1 MKKILLLISLSLYMP
16 TILAMK
22 GQREMTLT
30 STLVFNGEVIDFKS
44 TEYVLYNES
53 VTQKGWETIPP
64 TSQYTAITSL
74 TPMCDEEISSL
85 PIKTSS
91 YGSYG
96 SYEYILKYSLAYTEK
111 ENNPQKLWSSVTYL
125 PFKNLDINPGLP
137 KSVNIKKDFKLTNGQ
152 NLSLEITLIEKV

>member
-1 MKKILLLISLSLYMP
+1 MKKFLLLISLSLYMP

-22 GQREMTLT
+22 GEREMTLT
-30 STLVFNGEVIDFKS
+30 SKLVFNGEIIDFKS

-53 VTQKGWETIPP
+53 VTQKGWETVPP

-85 PIKTSS
+85 PIKTSF
-91 YGSYG
+91 YGT
-96 SYEYILKYSLAYTEK
+96 YEYILKYSLAYTEK

-125 PFKNLDINPGLP
+125 PFKKLDINPGLP
-137 KSVNIKKDFKLTNGQ
+137 KSVNIKKDFELTNGQ
-152 NLSLEITLIEKV
+152 HLSLEITLIEKV